1 LSMLFMISTF
11 LKFILALLL
20 SILMVRSKKTV
31 KSESSR
37 AVCSS
42 TDDETNEDS
51 ASEICDV
58 EPSKSTGKLSKKT
71 KPHSIGRSKSKRD
84 NRRTKLS
91 ISDSDDN
98 SSDSGKDSASEI
110 CDVEPSKSTGKVGK
124 KTKPHSIGGSKSKRD
139 NRRTKLSISDSDDN
153 SSDSGSS
160 DLSPIL
166 KKWKQNNSNKKD
178 VESKKKKKL
187 KLYLSDDSE
196 ENMSSNLNSNDESDE
211 LQNDKKLLAVKNVKQ
226 NRVNKADVGLND
238 ETAELSSDSSSLLQ
252 NDDDDDDDESVN
264 KQISET
270 EETERKQMS
279 DEKSTSNDSSLSD
292 QSDTSKG
299 KQAESEIEKL
309 KKQEDLENQRD
320 EESDS
325 GSSLPSLNSD
335 SSGDRN
341 KRNKKS
347 DKKSKMKPSESVDE
361 LSVLRR
367 CIRVAGLYPNYKS
380 LFVDCNSDR
389 EKVDAIKAYFRENG
403 FIGRRITVE
412 ACKRFKIRKE
422 EEKEIASLD
431 IKNITASRLRQRKD
445 PNMLFQPSSSTGQS
459 SFQQTPNWK
468 ECIKHS
474 DLFTENE

>member
-1 LSMLFMISTF
+1 
-11 LKFILALLL
+11 
-20 SILMVRSKKTV
+20 LMVRSKKTV

-58 EPSKSTGKLSKKT
+58 EPSKSTGKLNKKT
-71 KPHSIGRSKSKRD
+71 KSH
-84 NRRTKLS
+84 N
-91 ISDSDDN
+91 
-98 SSDSGKDSASEI
+98 
-110 CDVEPSKSTGKVGK
+110 
-124 KTKPHSIGGSKSKRD
+124 IGGSKSKRG

-166 KKWKQNNSNKKD
+166 KKRKQNNSNKKD
-178 VESKKKKKL
+178 VESKKKKKKL
-187 KLYLSDDSE
+187 KLYISDDSE
-196 ENMSSNLNSNDESDE
+196 ENMSSSLHSDDETDE

-238 ETAELSSDSSSLLQ
+238 ETAESSSDSSSLLQ
-252 NDDDDDDDESVN
+252 NDDDDDDDESGN

-270 EETERKQMS
+270 EETKRKQMS

-292 QSDTSKG
+292 QNDTSKG
-299 KQAESEIEKL
+299 KQAESEIGKF
-309 KKQEDLENQRD
+309 KKQEDLKNQRD

-347 DKKSKMKPSESVDE
+347 DEKKSKMKPSESVDE

-403 FIGRRITVE
+403 FKGRRITVE

-445 PNMLFQPSSSTGQS
+445 PHMLFQPSSSTGQS

>member
-1 LSMLFMISTF
+1 LISEEVVAF
-11 LKFILALLL
+11 LL
-20 SILMVRSKKTV
+20 SILMVRSKKAV

-58 EPSKSTGKLSKKT
+58 KPSKSTGKL
-71 KPHSIGRSKSKRD
+71 
-84 NRRTKLS
+84 N
-91 ISDSDDN
+91 
-98 SSDSGKDSASEI
+98 
-110 CDVEPSKSTGKVGK
+110 K

-166 KKWKQNNSNKKD
+166 KKRKQNNSNKKD
-178 VESKKKKKL
+178 VESKKKKKKL

-211 LQNDKKLLAVKNVKQ
+211 LQNDKKLLAIKNVKQ

-252 NDDDDDDDESVN
+252 NDDDDESAN

-279 DEKSTSNDSSLSD
+279 DEKSASNDSSLSD
-292 QSDTSKG
+292 QNDTSNG
-299 KQAESEIEKL
+299 KQAESEIEKF
-309 KKQEDLENQRD
+309 KKQEDLKNQRD

-347 DKKSKMKPSESVDE
+347 DEKKSKMKPSESVDE

-403 FIGRRITVE
+403 FKGRRITVE

-445 PNMLFQPSSSTGQS
+445 PNMLFQPSSSAGQS

>member
-58 EPSKSTGKLSKKT
+58 EPSKSTGKLNKKT
-71 KPHSIGRSKSKRD
+71 KPHSIGGSKSKRH

-98 SSDSGKDSASEI
+98 SS
-110 CDVEPSKSTGKVGK
+110 
-124 KTKPHSIGGSKSKRD
+124 
-139 NRRTKLSISDSDDN
+139 N
-153 SSDSGSS
+153 SGSS

-166 KKWKQNNSNKKD
+166 KKRKQNNSNKKD
-178 VESKKKKKL
+178 VESKKKKKKKL

-238 ETAELSSDSSSLLQ
+238 ETAELGSDSSSLLQ
-252 NDDDDDDDESVN
+252 NDDDDDESAN

-270 EETERKQMS
+270 EETKRKQMS

-292 QSDTSKG
+292 QNDTSKG
-299 KQAESEIEKL
+299 KQAESEIEKF
-309 KKQEDLENQRD
+309 KKQEDLKNQRD

-347 DKKSKMKPSESVDE
+347 DEKKSKMKPSESVDE

-403 FIGRRITVE
+403 FKGRRITVE

-445 PNMLFQPSSSTGQS
+445 PNMLFQPSSSAGQS

>member
-58 EPSKSTGKLSKKT
+58 EPSKSTGKL
-71 KPHSIGRSKSKRD
+71 
-84 NRRTKLS
+84 
-91 ISDSDDN
+91 
-98 SSDSGKDSASEI
+98 
-110 CDVEPSKSTGKVGK
+110 GK

-252 NDDDDDDDESVN
+252 NDDDDDDDDDESVN

-299 KQAESEIEKL
+299 KQAESEIEKF
-309 KKQEDLENQRD
+309 KKQEDLKNQRD

-459 SFQQTPNWK
+459 SFQQTPKWK